1 MLLMKLEAREK
12 FAFLQ
17 LAHYLARVDNNF
29 GKEEEE
35 VILEYCDEMGIE
47 NIDSFDMDSF
57 NLEATLNNFKSQRS
71 RKIVVL
77 ELMILV
83 HIDSVFN
90 INEQILIEKISQN
103 FGISTKDLNDFS
115 SWGKSVAKLYEVAKV
130 YMSVFF
136 FKQKTAYE
144 IGM

>member
-1 MLLMKLEAREK
+1 MLLMKLESREK

-17 LAHYLARVDNNF
+17 LAHYLARVDNSF

-47 NIDSFDMDSF
+47 NIDSFDMDNF
-57 NLEATLNNFKSQRS
+57 NLEATLNNFKSKRS
-71 RKIVVL
+71 KKIVVL

-130 YMSVFF
+130 YMSDD
-136 FKQKTAYE
+136 YE
-144 IGM
+144 ELIS

>member
-1 MLLMKLEAREK
+1 MLLMKLESREK

-17 LAHYLARVDNNF
+17 LAHYLARVDNSF

-57 NLEATLNNFKSQRS
+57 NLEATLNNFKSKRS
-71 RKIVVL
+71 KKIVVL

-103 FGISTKDLNDFS
+103 FGIETKDLNDFS

-130 YMSVFF
+130 YMSDD
-136 FKQKTAYE
+136 YE
-144 IGM
+144 ELIS

>member
-29 GKEEEE
+29 GREEEE
-35 VILEYCDEMGIE
+35 IILEYCDEMGIE
-47 NIDSFDMDSF
+47 NIDSFDMDNF

-71 RKIVVL
+71 KKIVVL

-103 FGISTKDLNDFS
+103 FGIGTKDLNDFS
-115 SWGKSVAKLYEVAKV
+115 SWGKSVAKLYEIAKV
-130 YMSVFF
+130 YMSDE
-136 FKQKTAYE
+136 YE
-144 IGM
+144 ELIS

>member
-130 YMSVFF
+130 YMSDD
-136 FKQKTAYE
+136 YE
-144 IGM
+144 ELIS